1 MKIAYK
7 HLLNLLF
14 TKPSINDLSDKMI
27 QLGHEHEIEDEIF
40 DMEYT
45 PNRGDCLSLV
55 GLARDLNVFFKN
67 NLDLNKYKH
76 DIPYLDI
83 DFKNNSNG
91 KCPEISFLYVEIDGE
106 VSEYKD
112 YLENYFIDL
121 DINKNNFFT
130 DISNYVGYEVGQPT
144 HCYDFDKINGP
155 ITLDESSLKS
165 KFQTLHNKNI
175 DLDGKDLVFS
185 NQGRVINLAGVM
197 GSSNSS
203 CSEKTK
209 KVLIE
214 CAYFKPESIIGKA
227 LKYDLHSD
235 ASHKFERG
243 VDPNCQEEVL
253 RRFIHILSEHSNITE
268 LALYNNR
275 LEGHLDINLEI
286 DLNKINQILGMD
298 ISINHYLTSLQKL
311 GFHVDKN
318 ITVPSYRNDI
328 VHQNDLAE
336 EVARVIGYDNI
347 PVKEIDIP
355 TNLGKSIINVEDSIK
370 SVLIDNGFYE
380 VINSPFVGSPGSQY
394 EKNAIK
400 VDNPLDSNRQYLRT
414 DITNSLVQ
422 NLLFNE
428 RRQQDSIK
436 LFEISDI
443 YLSSEGNQK
452 QRRLG
457 VIASGR
463 VGKNYRDFSKKIDIN
478 HLSSIFKEIG
488 IKHPLECKIISR
500 EGLDTKVKSSIV
512 SLEINLNDIENEIT
526 QYVPRSKRPYEWS
539 QYSSISEFPSTSRDI
554 SYSIKES
561 SSIQILNDLI
571 LQFQNDI
578 LKDRFAFDFYV
589 NESTKEIKIGYR
601 FIFQAIDRTLNDL
614 EVDTVMNDI
623 ISLSNKIKLVDIP
636 GLKQL

>member
-14 TKPSINDLSDKMI
+14 TKPSINDLSEKML

-40 DMEYT
+40 DMEFT

-55 GLARDLNVFFKN
+55 GLARDLNVFYKN

-83 DFKNNSNG
+83 DFINNSNG
-91 KCPEISFLYVEIDGE
+91 KCSEISFLYVEIDGE
-106 VSEYKD
+106 VSKYKD
-112 YLENYFIDL
+112 YLENYFLDL
-121 DINKNNFFT
+121 GLNKINFFT
-130 DISNYVGYEVGQPT
+130 DISNYIGYEMGQPT

-155 ITLDESSLKS
+155 ITLEESTLGS
-165 KFQTLHNKNI
+165 KFQTLKSKNI
-175 DLDGKDLVFS
+175 DLDGKDLVFL
-185 NQGRVINLAGVM
+185 NQGHVINLAGIM
-197 GSSNSS
+197 GGSNSS
-203 CSEKTK
+203 CSDKTK

-214 CAYFKPESIIGKA
+214 CAYFKPESIIGRA

-243 VDPNCQEEVL
+243 VDPNCQEDVL
-253 RRFIHILSEHSNITE
+253 RRFIHILNEHSNITE
-268 LALYNNR
+268 LAIYNNR
-275 LEGHLDINLEI
+275 TEEHPDIKLEI
-286 DLNKINQILGMD
+286 DLKKINQILGMD
-298 ISINHYLTSLQKL
+298 ISINNYLNPLQKL
-311 GFHVDKN
+311 GFYINKN

-328 VHQNDLAE
+328 AHQNDLAE

-347 PVKEIDIP
+347 PVKEINIP
-355 TNLGKSIINVEDSIK
+355 INKDQSNINVEDSIK

-380 VINSPFVGSPGSQY
+380 VINPPFVSTSDGQPGV
-394 EKNAIK
+394 NAIK

-443 YLSSEGNQK
+443 YFSSEGNQK

-463 VGKNYRDFSKKIDIN
+463 VGKNYRDFSQKIDIN
-478 HLSSIFKEIG
+478 HLLSIFEEIG
-488 IKHPLECKIISR
+488 IKHTLECKIISR
-500 EGLDTKVKSSIV
+500 EGLDTKLKSPII
-512 SLEINLNDIENEIT
+512 SLEINLDDIENEIT
-526 QYVPRSKRPYEWS
+526 EYVPKSKKPNEWN
-539 QYSSISEFPSTSRDI
+539 QYSPISEFPLTSRDI
-554 SYSIKES
+554 SYSVKES
-561 SSIQILNDLI
+561 SSIQILNDSI
-571 LQFQNDI
+571 LKYENDI
-578 LKDRFAFDFYV
+578 LKDKFAFDYYV
-589 NESTKEIKIGYR
+589 NEDTKDIKIGYR

-614 EVDTVMNDI
+614 EVDIVMNDI
-623 ISLSNKIKLVDIP
+623 ISFSNKIKSVDIP
-636 GLKQL
+636 GLKIS